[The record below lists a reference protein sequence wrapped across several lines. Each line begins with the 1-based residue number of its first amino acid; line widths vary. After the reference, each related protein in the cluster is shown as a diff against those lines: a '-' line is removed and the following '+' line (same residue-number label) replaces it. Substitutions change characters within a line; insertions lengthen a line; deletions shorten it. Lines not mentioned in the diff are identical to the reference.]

1 MPEGLT
7 PEQEA
12 RFAEEVEPL
21 ERAAYQHEQ
30 AGEREESFRLRREAL
45 VREEAIVGP
54 VDEALADAFQIVGND
69 LYHDGQHEE
78 AEGLYLRALSIYETL
93 YGQQHLEVADALT
106 WLGYLYDDWERYEM
120 SVPIYCRALAIEE
133 HFHGKGS
140 PEAATTCIWLGDAHQ
155 ALGQYA
161 EAEAYLQRGLHIW
174 QVRRAIDDGWK
185 LTITQERLAGVL
197 FHLKRYGDA
206 LVAYQDVLA
215 LNQGKF
221 KWKNSRRRFNR
232 CWVKCLPAMEAVM
245 QGG

>member
-1 MPEGLT
+1 MPDTLT

-12 RFAEEVEPL
+12 RLEAEVCPL
-21 ERAAYQHEQ
+21 ERTALQHRQNREWEQ
-30 AGEREESFRLRREAL
+30 DIGLQREAL
-45 VREEAIVGP
+45 ALREAIVGP
-54 VDEALADAFQIVGND
+54 VNEALADSFISLAVD
-69 LYHDGQHEE
+69 LRDEGQYEDAE
-78 AEGLYLRALSIYETL
+78 ALFLRALSIYETL
-93 YGQQHLEVADALT
+93 YGPQHLEVADALT
-106 WLGYLYDDWERYEM
+106 WLGYLYDDWERYGM

-140 PEAATTCIWLGDAHQ
+140 QEVATTCIWLGDAHQ

-197 FHLKRYGDA
+197 FRLKRYNDA

-232 CWVKCLPAMEAVM
+232 CRVKCLPAMEAVM
-245 QGG
+245 